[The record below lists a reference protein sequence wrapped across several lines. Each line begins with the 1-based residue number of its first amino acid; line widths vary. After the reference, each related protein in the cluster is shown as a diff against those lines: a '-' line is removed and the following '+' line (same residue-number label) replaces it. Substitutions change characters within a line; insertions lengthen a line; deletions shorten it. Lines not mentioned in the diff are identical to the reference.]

1 MTFLAIYSLF
11 RDVQGEKR
19 KKRNFLLPDLKAW
32 LKLLNDSVLIMR
44 GHKKQ
49 VLFPAVMRPDVSK
62 SLLDV
67 KLLSDIPPS
76 SLWLRKR
83 SVCVEER
90 GRCCRDCVAFPILGV
105 FDPSDT
111 QILFAEWAGKG
122 GEKRNT
128 LQKNVLQEEK
138 KEIRGSERK
147 QL

>member
-1 MTFLAIYSLF
+1 M
-11 RDVQGEKR
+11 
-19 KKRNFLLPDLKAW
+19 
-32 LKLLNDSVLIMR
+32 NDSDLIIR

-49 VLFPAVMRPDVSK
+49 VLFPAVMRPDVLE

-90 GRCCRDCVAFPILGV
+90 GRCCCDCVAFPILGV

-111 QILFAEWAGKG
+111 QIVFAEWAGKG

-138 KEIRGSERK
+138 KRDSWK
-147 QL
+147 